1 MQNIGI
7 LIEAKNGEIKKTN
20 FGVITAARGDDREL
34 YAFLLDTI
42 SEDQKNLLQA
52 CGVHKIVKIK
62 SEDAPIDYNPVSWSQ
77 AVSQA
82 MVHFGINTLL
92 GLASIQGQN
101 LLPRIAAG
109 LNAPLVMDCSAVD
122 LAGHTV
128 QKSQFSGR
136 TIATLKTEGEFH
148 IYGIRPNAIESA
160 PEPCQAEVVSFQ
172 VEIQKGGLTVKEI
185 KEGDSSSVDL
195 SEADLILAGGRGLEN
210 SENFSLLFE
219 CAEKMGAA
227 VGASRVAVDEGWVPY
242 AMQVGQTG
250 KTVSPKVYI
259 ACGISGSVQHFAGMK
274 SAAMIIAINRDAEAA
289 IMKRCDYF
297 VAADLFE
304 IIPALTARLKAATN
318 GGMSSTLSQGE
329 FPIGKNFI

>member
-1 MQNIGI
+1 MLKVAI
-7 LIEAKNGEIKKTN
+7 LIETKEGEIKKTN
-20 FGVITAARGDDREL
+20 LGVITAARGDRREL
-34 YAFLLDTI
+34 YAFLMDGI
-42 SEDQKNLLQA
+42 KDDQKDVLQSY
-52 CGVHKIVKIK
+52 GVHKIIEVI

-92 GLASIQGQN
+92 GLAGIQGQN

-122 LAGHTV
+122 LAAHTV

-136 TIATLKTEGEFH
+136 AVATLKTRGNFH
-148 IYGIRPNAIESA
+148 IYGIRPNAIEALPA
-160 PEPCQAEVVSFQ
+160 PCRADVVSFQ
-172 VEIQKGGLTVKEI
+172 AEIKKGGLTVKEL
-185 KEGDSSSVDL
+185 KQGDSSGIDL
-195 SEADLILAGGRGLEN
+195 TEADVILAGGRGLEN

-219 CAEKMGAA
+219 CAQMMGAA

-274 SAAMIIAINRDAEAA
+274 TAAMIIAINKDPEAA

-304 IIPALTARLKAATN
+304 IIPALSARLKAAAN
-318 GGMSSTLSQGE
+318 
-329 FPIGKNFI
+329 

>member
-1 MQNIGI
+1 MQKIGI
-7 LIEAKNGEIKKTN
+7 LIETKEGEIKKTN
-20 FGVITAARGDDREL
+20 LGVITAARGDGREL
-34 YAFLLDTI
+34 YAFLMDGI
-42 SEDQKNLLQA
+42 NDDQKDVLQSY
-52 CGVHKIVKIK
+52 GVHKIVEVI

-92 GLASIQGQN
+92 GLAGIQGQN

-109 LNAPLVMDCSAVD
+109 LNAPLVMDCSAID
-122 LAGHTV
+122 LAAHTA

-136 TIATLKTEGEFH
+136 TIATLKTKGNFH
-148 IYGIRPNAIESA
+148 LYGIRPNAIEA
-160 PEPCQAEVVSFQ
+160 VPAFCRADVVSFQ
-172 VEIQKGGLTVKEI
+172 AEIKKAGLTVKEL
-185 KEGDSSSVDL
+185 KQGDASGVDL
-195 SEADLILAGGRGLEN
+195 TEADVILAGGRGLEN

-219 CAEKMGAA
+219 CAQMVGAA

-274 SAAMIIAINRDAEAA
+274 TAAMIIAINKDPEAA

-304 IIPALTARLKAATN
+304 IIPALSARLKATAN
-318 GGMSSTLSQGE
+318 
-329 FPIGKNFI
+329 

>member
-1 MQNIGI
+1 MKKVGI
-7 LIEAKNGEIKKTN
+7 LIETKDREIKKTN
-20 FGVITAARGDDREL
+20 FGVITAARGDGREL
-34 YAFLLDTI
+34 YAFLLDTL
-42 SEDQKNLLQA
+42 SEDQRNMLQA
-52 CGVHKIVKIK
+52 YGVHKIVDII
-62 SEDAPIDYNPVSWSQ
+62 SEDVPIDYNPVSWSQ

-82 MVHFGINTLL
+82 MVHFGINFLL
-92 GLASIQGQN
+92 GLAGIQGQN

-136 TIATLKTEGEFH
+136 AVATLKTEGEFH
-148 IYGIRPNAIESA
+148 IYGIRPNAIEAA
-160 PEPCQAEVVSFQ
+160 PAFCQAENVTFQ
-172 VEIQKGGLTVKEI
+172 AEIRKDGLTLKEI
-185 KEGDSSSVDL
+185 KQGDSGGVDL
-195 SEADLILAGGRGLEN
+195 TEADIIIAGGRGMEN
-210 SENFSLLFE
+210 SKNFSVIFK
-219 CAEKMGAA
+219 CAEKMRAA

-274 SAAMIIAINRDAEAA
+274 SSAMIIAINKDAGAA

-304 IIPALTARLKAATN
+304 ILPALTARLKGATN
-318 GGMSSTLSQGE
+318 GE
-329 FPIGKNFI
+329 VR

>member
-1 MQNIGI
+1 MQKIGI
-7 LIEAKNGEIKKTN
+7 LIETKEGEIKKTN
-20 FGVITAARGDDREL
+20 LGVITAARGDAREL
-34 YAFLLDTI
+34 YAFLMDGI
-42 SEDQKNLLQA
+42 NDDQKNVLQSY
-52 CGVHKIVKIK
+52 GVHKIVEVI

-92 GLASIQGQN
+92 GLAGIQGQN

-109 LNAPLVMDCSAVD
+109 LDAPLVMDCSAID
-122 LAGHTV
+122 LAAHTA

-136 TIATLKTEGEFH
+136 TIATLKTRGNFH
-148 IYGIRPNAIESA
+148 LYGIRPNAIEA
-160 PEPCQAEVVSFQ
+160 VPAFCRADVVSFQ
-172 VEIQKGGLTVKEI
+172 AEIKKAGLTVKEL
-185 KEGDSSSVDL
+185 KQGGSSGVDL
-195 SEADLILAGGRGLEN
+195 TEADVILAGGRGLEN

-219 CAEKMGAA
+219 CAQMMGAA

-274 SAAMIIAINRDAEAA
+274 TAAMIMAINKDPEAA

-304 IIPALTARLKAATN
+304 IIPALSARLKAAAN
-318 GGMSSTLSQGE
+318 
-329 FPIGKNFI
+329 

>member
-7 LIEAKNGEIKKTN
+7 LIETKNGEIKKAN
-20 FGVITAARGDDREL
+20 FGVITAACGDGREL
-34 YAFLLDTI
+34 YAFLLDEI
-42 SEDQKNLLQA
+42 KDDQKDALQSY
-52 CGVHKIVKIK
+52 GVHKIVEII
-62 SEDAPIDYNPVSWSQ
+62 SEDLPIAYNPVSWSQ

-82 MVHFGINTLL
+82 MVHFGIDSLL
-92 GLASIQGQN
+92 GLAGIQGQN

-109 LNAPLVMDCSAVD
+109 LDAPLVMDCSAVD
-122 LAGHTV
+122 LAGHSV

-136 TIATLKTEGEFH
+136 AIATLKTEGDFH
-148 IYGIRPNAIESA
+148 IYGIRPNAIEPMPA
-160 PEPCQAEVVSFQ
+160 PCQADVLSFQ
-172 VEIQKGGLTVKEI
+172 AEIKNEGLTVKEI
-185 KEGDSSSVDL
+185 KQGDSSGVDL
-195 SEADLILAGGRGLEN
+195 TEADIIISGGRGMEN
-210 SENFSLLFE
+210 SENFSVLFE

-274 SAAMIIAINRDAEAA
+274 TAAMIIAINKDAEAA

-304 IIPALTARLKAATN
+304 ILPALTARLK
-318 GGMSSTLSQGE
+318 GLTLGE
-329 FPIGKNFI
+329 AG

>member
-7 LIEAKNGEIKKTN
+7 LIETQNGDIKKTN
-20 FGVITAARGDDREL
+20 FGVITAARGNGREL
-34 YAFLLDTI
+34 YAFLLDTL
-42 SEDQKNLLQA
+42 SEDQRNMLQTY
-52 CGVHKIVKIK
+52 GVNKIVEII
-62 SEDAPIDYNPVSWSQ
+62 SEDAPIEYNPVFWSQ
-77 AVSQA
+77 AISQA
-82 MVHFGINTLL
+82 MAHFGINILL

-136 TIATLKTEGEFH
+136 AVATLKTEGEFH
-148 IYGIRPNAIESA
+148 IYSIRPNAIEASPA
-160 PEPCQAEVVSFQ
+160 LCQAENISFQ
-172 VEIQKGGLTVKEI
+172 AEVEKGGLTVKEI
-185 KEGDSSSVDL
+185 KRSGPSGVDL
-195 SEADLILAGGRGLEN
+195 TEADVIISGGRGMEN
-210 SENFSLLFE
+210 SKNFSVLFE

-274 SAAMIIAINRDAEAA
+274 SAAIIIAINRDAQAA
-289 IMKRCDYF
+289 IMKRSDYF

-304 IIPALTARLKAATN
+304 IIPVLTARLKAATN
-318 GGMSSTLSQGE
+318 GGMSTTLS
-329 FPIGKNFI
+329 

>member
-1 MQNIGI
+1 MQKIGI
-7 LIEAKNGEIKKTN
+7 LIETKEGEIKKTN
-20 FGVITAARGDDREL
+20 LGVITAARGDAREL
-34 YAFLLDTI
+34 YAFLMDGI
-42 SEDQKNLLQA
+42 NDDQKNVLQSY
-52 CGVHKIVKIK
+52 GVHKIVEVI

-82 MVHFGINTLL
+82 MVHFGTNTLL
-92 GLASIQGQN
+92 GLAGIQGQN

-109 LNAPLVMDCSAVD
+109 LNAPLVMDCSAID
-122 LAGHTV
+122 LAAHTA

-136 TIATLKTEGEFH
+136 TIATLKTRGNFH
-148 IYGIRPNAIESA
+148 LYGIRPNAIEA
-160 PEPCQAEVVSFQ
+160 VPAFCRADVVSFQ
-172 VEIQKGGLTVKEI
+172 AEIKKAGLTVKEL
-185 KEGDSSSVDL
+185 KQGGSSGVDL
-195 SEADLILAGGRGLEN
+195 TEADVILAGGRGLEN

-219 CAEKMGAA
+219 CAQMMGAA

-274 SAAMIIAINRDAEAA
+274 TAAMIMAINKDPEAA

-304 IIPALTARLKAATN
+304 IIPALSARLKAAAN
-318 GGMSSTLSQGE
+318 
-329 FPIGKNFI
+329 